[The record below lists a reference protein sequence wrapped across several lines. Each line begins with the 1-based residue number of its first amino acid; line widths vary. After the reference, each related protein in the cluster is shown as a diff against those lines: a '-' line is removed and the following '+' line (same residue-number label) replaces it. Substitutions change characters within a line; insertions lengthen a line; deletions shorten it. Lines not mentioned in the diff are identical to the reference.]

1 MSKAI
6 ILYSYSN
13 TMNCI
18 LIPGALILLP
28 VMFYIQLPFPMDSL
42 YADPDRKV
50 IIYATLICPI
60 SERISYSADCNQLE
74 TSMVGLWCFGLI
86 LWMGSNIL
94 PSSYCKLFLCLLLYL
109 LKKIYGVL
117 FASLWNFNIW
127 QAKVLSR
134 FGALWKAAK
143 NYTIKATP
151 DDRSGVLQQ
160 VWSFLC
166 SIWRSCIRVAD
177 ILVMDLVKIQ
187 LFWNDLLLFS
197 SLLF

>member
-18 LIPGALILLP
+18 LISGALILLH

-109 LKKIYGVL
+109 LKRIYGVCL
-117 FASLWNFNIW
+117 HLCEI
-127 QAKVLSR
+127 LI
-134 FGALWKAAK
+134 
-143 NYTIKATP
+143 Y
-151 DDRSGVLQQ
+151 DRQRCCQ
-160 VWSFLC
+160 
-166 SIWRSCIRVAD
+166 
-177 ILVMDLVKIQ
+177 DLVLCGKLQKIIR
-187 LFWNDLLLFS
+187 LKPLRMIEVVCCNRFDLFS
-197 SLLF
+197 AVFGEVALERQTSWSWI